1 MAAALLLSSMTFV
14 VWDCWLDLVGDA
26 LYAFMNALYPDFPD
40 AFSAM
45 NRGFDAEER
54 RTRPEFFLS

>member
-1 MAAALLLSSMTFV
+1 MTFV
-14 VWDCWLDLVGDA
+14 VWDCWLDLLGDA